1 MRSILVTGS
10 GSNIGAAIARRLA
23 GPGTGIVVHA
33 LKNRAGC
40 EVVAEAIRAQGGEAV
55 VALGDLAQAG
65 VAARLVDTAVESFG
79 GLDVLV
85 ANAGFPDHRAF
96 GELDRAGMDRCYTV
110 ITAGLFEMAD
120 RAIPHLKRA
129 GQGGRIVSIGANGT
143 RMFRPNFP
151 LAPASAAA
159 KAGLEALTRTLAVQ
173 LAPDGITANCVAP
186 GIIAKSRDTDQ
197 FHGDEVYAELLKQV
211 PMRRIGQP
219 DEVASLVAYLVG
231 PDAGYLTGQIIHV
244 NGGLC

>member
-23 GPGTGIVVHA
+23 GPDTGIVVHA

-40 EVVAEAIRAQGGEAV
+40 ESVVEDIRAKGGEGV
-55 VALGDLAQAG
+55 VVLGDLAESG
-65 VAARLVDTAVESFG
+65 MAARLVDTAVENFG

-96 GELDRAGMDRCYTV
+96 GELDRAGMDGCYSV
-110 ITAGLFEMAD
+110 ITAGLFELAD

-129 GQGGRIVSIGANGT
+129 GKGGRIVSIGANGT

-159 KAGLEALTRTLAVQ
+159 KAGLEALTRSLAVQ
-173 LAPDGITANCVAP
+173 LGPDGVTANCVAP
-186 GIIAKSRDTDQ
+186 GIIAKTRDTEQ
-197 FHGDEVYAELLKQV
+197 FHGDDVYAELLKQV
-211 PMRRIGQP
+211 PMQRIGQP
-219 DEVASLVAYLVG
+219 EEVASLVAYLAG

>member
-23 GPGTGIVVHA
+23 GAGVGIVIHA
-33 LKNRAGC
+33 HTNRSGC
-40 EVVAEAIRAQGGEAV
+40 ERVLEEVQASGAKGVVSM
-55 VALGDLAQAG
+55 GDLSEPG
-65 VAARLVDTAVESFG
+65 VPARLVDAAVENFG

-85 ANAGFPDHRAF
+85 ANAGFPDHRPF
-96 GELDRAGMDRCYTV
+96 GELDRDGMDLCYKV

-120 RAIPHLKRA
+120 RALPHLKRA
-129 GQGGRIVSIGANGT
+129 GKAGRIISIGANGT

-159 KAGLEALTRTLAVQ
+159 KAGLDALTRSLAVQ
-173 LAPDGITANCVAP
+173 LGPYGITANCVAP
-186 GIIAKSRDTDQ
+186 GIIAKTRDTEQ
-197 FHGDEVYAELLKQV
+197 FHGDDVYAELLKQV
-211 PMRRIGQP
+211 PMQRIGQP
-219 DEVASLVAYLVG
+219 EEIASLVAYLAS
-231 PDAGYLTGQIIHV
+231 PEAGYLTGQIIHV